1 MLSVQGNTDISSILP
16 QCRGI
21 LIKQRAALAW
31 DHIKDALGLYYIYI
45 MHKYLLYYIF
55 ILY

>member
-31 DHIKDALGLYYIYI
+31 DHIKDALGLYYIYNA
-45 MHKYLLYYIF
+45 
-55 ILY
+55 